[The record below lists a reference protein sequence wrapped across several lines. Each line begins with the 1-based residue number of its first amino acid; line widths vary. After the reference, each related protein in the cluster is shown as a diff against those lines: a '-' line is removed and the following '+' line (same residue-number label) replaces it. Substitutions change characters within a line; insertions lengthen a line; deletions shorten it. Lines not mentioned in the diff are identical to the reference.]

1 MRLPHGSFTRTNRR
15 AGLATALLAAA
26 GAAVLVLP
34 ASPGSAQRTDAAAAA
49 DPAKQPAVEQLA
61 QERGIPAA
69 EAARRIDAQPAQSA
83 LADRLT
89 AQLGARSAG
98 AFIDQASGDLF
109 VNVLDRAA
117 AGAVTA
123 AGAKAKI
130 VAHSAARL
138 DGVKAQLD
146 RSSAVPNT
154 SWGVDV
160 TTNTVTVQ
168 VPAGAR
174 DAATN
179 AFVKRLGTYG
189 SAVRVERVAAG
200 VSIHAFYG
208 GQAIY
213 GGGSRCS
220 SAFNARSGSTYYV
233 ITAGHCTR
241 AITSWRTSSQPIGN
255 SVARRFPG
263 DDYGTIRVNSPSSL
277 DPRGAIINYGSPRT
291 ITGSRSAY
299 VGQSVCK
306 TGSTTGTTCGTVQ
319 RTNVTVNYAE
329 GAVYGMIQSNT
340 CTQPGDSGGGLYAGS
355 RAVGIVSGGSIGGC
369 GGSFRSFFQ
378 PIGEV
383 LDVLGLSLL

>member
-1 MRLPHGSFTRTNRR
+1 MGLRAVRLPSRRTRHPGVVAGSARYPARCRPKEGSMRSPHGSFTGTNRR

-34 ASPGSAQRTDAAAAA
+34 ASPGSAQRADAAA
-49 DPAKQPAVEQLA
+49 DPAKQAAVEQLA
-61 QERGIPAA
+61 QEWHIPAA

-98 AFIDQASGDLF
+98 AFIDQASGDLV

-117 AGAVTA
+117 ASAVTA
-123 AGAKAKI
+123 AGARAK
-130 VAHSAARL
+130 VVPRSAARL
-138 DGVKAQLD
+138 DAVKAQLD
-146 RSSAVPNT
+146 RSSTVPNT
-154 SWGVDV
+154 SWAVDV

-168 VPAGAR
+168 VPRGAR
-174 DAATN
+174 DAAT
-179 AFVKRLGTYG
+179 ATFVKRLAAYG

-200 VSIHAFYG
+200 LITHAFYG

-263 DDYGTIRVNSPSSL
+263 DDYGTIRVNNPSSL

-291 ITGSRSAY
+291 ITDSTSAY

-329 GAVYGMIQSNT
+329 GAVYG
-340 CTQPGDSGGGLYAGS
+340 
-355 RAVGIVSGGSIGGC
+355 
-369 GGSFRSFFQ
+369 
-378 PIGEV
+378 
-383 LDVLGLSLL
+383 

>member
-1 MRLPHGSFTRTNRR
+1 MVLVSLPVGPRGSQPHRHGVQSSPAAVAADPSPGSRGGSARYPARCRPEEGSMRLPPGSFTRTNRR

-26 GAAVLVLP
+26 GAAVLALP
-34 ASPGSAQRTDAAAAA
+34 ASPGSAQRADAA
-49 DPAKQPAVEQLA
+49 DPAKQAAVEQLA

-98 AFIDQASGDLF
+98 AFIDQESGDLV

-117 AGAVTA
+117 ARAVTA

-146 RSSAVPNT
+146 RSAAVPNT

-160 TTNTVTVQ
+160 TTNTVTIQ
-168 VPAGAR
+168 VPTGAR
-174 DAATN
+174 DAATA
-179 AFVKRLGTYG
+179 AFLKRLAAYG

-200 VSIHAFYG
+200 LITHAFYG

-241 AITSWRTSSQPIGN
+241 AITSWRTSTQPIGN
-255 SVARRFPG
+255 SVARRFPR
-263 DDYGTIRVNSPSSL
+263 DDYGTIRVNNPSSL
-277 DPRGAIINYGSPRT
+277 DPRGAI
-291 ITGSRSAY
+291 
-299 VGQSVCK
+299 
-306 TGSTTGTTCGTVQ
+306 
-319 RTNVTVNYAE
+319 
-329 GAVYGMIQSNT
+329 
-340 CTQPGDSGGGLYAGS
+340 
-355 RAVGIVSGGSIGGC
+355 
-369 GGSFRSFFQ
+369 
-378 PIGEV
+378 
-383 LDVLGLSLL
+383 